1 MQEHEINSLN
11 NFIMGWYQD
20 DYTVPDNILEY
31 FNSATK
37 NPGSIYNANG
47 DRVIDK
53 NFKDSLDCHI
63 DFTTDLLHDY
73 AIYLQNCVQKYI
85 EKYPMSNMQAPW
97 SITQGANIQYY
108 PPGGGFYQW
117 HYEQSPMN
125 AVCMS
130 RNLVFMTYLNDVND
144 GGETEFDYQN
154 IKIKPEKGL
163 TVIWPAGWPFTHRGV
178 VSETEKKY
186 IITGWYNYLF

>member
-1 MQEHEINSLN
+1 MQEHEINSLD

-108 PPGGGFYQW
+108 PPGGGFFNW
-117 HYEQSPMN
+117 HAERTSLKSP
-125 AVCMS
+125 VS
-130 RNLVFMTYLNDVND
+130 SIHLVFMTYLNNVDQ
-144 GGETEFDYQN
+144 GGETEFLHQN
-154 IKIKPEKGL
+154 IKVKPEKGL
-163 TVIWPAGWPFTHRGV
+163 TLIWPSDWTHAHRGNAALN
-178 VSETEKKY
+178 EEKY
-186 IITGWYNYLF
+186 IITGWFNFLD